1 MVTLHIENTVHDY
14 AEWKRV
20 FDKFDRF
27 RADNGVRSCRLARRV
42 DDEHQISIDLEFDT
56 AAEALAFRSALER
69 IWRTPQSKA
78 QLVAHG
84 TPVVLD
90 VVEESPV
97 SAAAAS
103 GS

>member
-1 MVTLHIENTVHDY
+1 MATLHIENTVHDY
-14 AEWKRV
+14 TEWKRV

-27 RADNGVRSCRLARRV
+27 RADNGVRSYRLARRV
-42 DDEHQISIDLEFDT
+42 DDERQISIDLEFDT
-56 AAEALAFRSALER
+56 AAEALAYRGALER

-90 VVEESPV
+90 VVEEHPV